1 MDHVHVRQRLQ
12 AFAGRLRR
20 SEGPAGEK
28 NAQLER
34 AAAATRKTSA
44 GLRAM
49 NTLGAGRR

>member
-20 SEGPAGEK
+20 SAGPSGDESV
-28 NAQLER
+28 QLER
-34 AAAATRKTSA
+34 AAAAPEASA
-44 GLRAM
+44 SLRAM

>member
-12 AFAGRLRR
+12 AFAGRFRR
-20 SEGPAGEK
+20 SAGPSGDESV
-28 NAQLER
+28 QLER
-34 AAAATRKTSA
+34 AAAGRKTTA

>member
-20 SEGPAGEK
+20 TASPARAENGG
-28 NAQLER
+28 LER
-34 AAAATRKTSA
+34 AEASTSSPA